1 MVVEEPKST
10 VHICYKSEIVP
21 SDESSKSMMV
31 IIGFFRFS
39 VVCFVPM
46 ESVLAVLFSADR
58 FLADHPYFMLA
69 RVNRVFSE

>member
-1 MVVEEPKST
+1 
-10 VHICYKSEIVP
+10 
-21 SDESSKSMMV
+21 MMV